1 MPKKPTHGGSRP
13 GAGRKPTGNTPKVST
28 GIRLAEDVMAYARE
42 NGIPLADTLEAAIR
56 RTKAFNAWS
65 KQR

>member
-1 MPKKPTHGGSRP
+1 MTKTTHGGSRP

-28 GIRLAEDVMAYARE
+28 GIRLAEDVLTYYRE
-42 NGIPLADTLEAAIR
+42 TGIPMGEAFEGFTR
-56 RTKAFNAWS
+56 KTKAFNAWS